1 MMIKEEGKMSI
12 VNKLTGWHTRK
23 DVEEIIKFSKNEV
36 KRLREELFLA
46 QLMLSKA
53 HFRDPKTGRLLKKGV
68 MPKKR
73 VRSDGS

>member
-1 MMIKEEGKMSI
+1 MMIKEEDKMSI
-12 VNKLTGWHTRK
+12 INKLTGWHTRK
-23 DVEEIIKFSKNEV
+23 DVEEIIKFSKSEV

-46 QLMLSKA
+46 QLMLTKA

-73 VRSDGS
+73 VRSDGG

>member
-1 MMIKEEGKMSI
+1 MMIKEEDKMSI
-12 VNKLTGWHTRK
+12 INKLTGWHTRE
-23 DVEEIIKFSKNEV
+23 DVEKIIKFSKGEV

-73 VRSDGS
+73 VRSDGG

>member
-1 MMIKEEGKMSI
+1 MSI
-12 VNKLTGWHTRK
+12 INKLTGWHTRK
-23 DVEEIIKFSKNEV
+23 DVEEIIKFSKSEV

-46 QLMLSKA
+46 QLMLTKA

-73 VRSDGS
+73 VRSDGG